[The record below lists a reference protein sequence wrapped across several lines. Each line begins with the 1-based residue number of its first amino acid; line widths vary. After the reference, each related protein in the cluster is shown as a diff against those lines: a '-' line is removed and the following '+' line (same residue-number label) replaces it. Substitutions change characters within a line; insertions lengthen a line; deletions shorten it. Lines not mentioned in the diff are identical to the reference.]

1 MKYCFFNCYLPN
13 LDYIELFQE
22 IYLKYFM
29 QNISIYF
36 FLLVAGA
43 RVNAKDSKWLTP
55 LHRAVASCSEV

>member
-1 MKYCFFNCYLPN
+1 MKYYFFNCYLPN